1 MRPYVY
7 VADRYEETLAAY
19 ERLGFERIR
28 AWDRGD
34 DVRSALFRA
43 GPAFVEVVDG
53 AALPQRR
60 APKRELVA
68 AGRPS

>member
-7 VADRYEETLAAY
+7 VTDRYEETLAAY
-19 ERLGFERIR
+19 ERLGFERVR

-34 DVRSALFRA
+34 AVRSALFRA

-53 AALPQRR
+53 AALPRRR
-60 APKRELVA
+60 APKRDLVA
-68 AGRPS
+68 AGPPS

>member
-7 VADRYEETLAAY
+7 VAERYEETLAAY
-19 ERLGFERIR
+19 ERLGFERVR
-28 AWDRGD
+28 AWDRGE

-53 AALPQRR
+53 AALSSR

-68 AGRPS
+68 AGTRS